1 MHDLDRLET
10 DTVRHLRLFFYLLP
24 IFGFFPAVWT
34 LYRRS
39 GSRQERALSRF
50 VVKFALG
57 WLLLYGL
64 MGASAL
70 TSESAQLPLLLTASF
85 MTSGY
90 FVLNLFLMVRLWQ
103 RKTLA
108 LPLIG
113 KVGRLL

>member
-1 MHDLDRLET
+1 MNDFDRLEP
-10 DTVRHLRLFFYLLP
+10 DAIRHLQLFFYLLP
-24 IFGFFPAVWT
+24 VFGFFPAVWT

-39 GSRQERALSRF
+39 SSRQERALSRF

-57 WLLLYGL
+57 WLVLYGL
-64 MGASAL
+64 MGASAF

-90 FVLNLFLMVRLWQ
+90 FVLNLFLMVQLWQ
-103 RKTLA
+103 RKPIA

>member
-1 MHDLDRLET
+1 MNDFDRLEP
-10 DTVRHLRLFFYLLP
+10 DAVRHLRLFFYLLP
-24 IFGFFPAVWT
+24 IFGFFPAIWT

-39 GSRQERALSRF
+39 GGRQERALSRF

-57 WLLLYGL
+57 WLVLYGL
-64 MGASAL
+64 MGTSAF

-103 RKTLA
+103 RKAIA

>member
-1 MHDLDRLET
+1 MNDFDRLEP
-10 DTVRHLRLFFYLLP
+10 DAVRHLRLFFYLLP
-24 IFGFFPAVWT
+24 VFGFFPAVWT

-39 GSRQERALSRF
+39 GSRQERSLSRF

-57 WLLLYGL
+57 WVLLYGL

-70 TSESAQLPLLLTASF
+70 TSESTQLPLLLAASF

-90 FVLNLFLMVRLWQ
+90 FVLNIILMVRLWQ
-103 RKTLA
+103 RKAIA

-113 KVGRLL
+113 KVGKLL

>member
-1 MHDLDRLET
+1 MNDFDRLEP
-10 DTVRHLRLFFYLLP
+10 DAVRHLQLFFYLLP
-24 IFGFFPAVWT
+24 VFGFFPALWT

-50 VVKFALG
+50 VVKFAMG

-64 MGASAL
+64 MGAAS
-70 TSESAQLPLLLTASF
+70 TSESVQLPLLLTASF
-85 MTSGY
+85 LTSGY
-90 FVLNLFLMVRLWQ
+90 FVLNLVLMLRLWQ
-103 RKTLA
+103 RKSIA